1 MPDITR
7 SDSTRSDA
15 SRPRVS
21 FNRDVHVKRIASPR
35 TASAY
40 SLSADGSALVPT
52 AVRRERP
59 RTRREVQREARD
71 VLRAAGAVG
80 CRVTRSTG
88 LSSSEPDSTSSND
101 NPNPHPKPNNFMSLD
116 RKKLR
121 RKKTN
126 LDYLSLEKQSPM
138 PKLNLEATKGKPLSP
153 IIESPAVDYFHV
165 KKENN
170 IDKMKKVLT
179 EQGPKRPPRGVG
191 GIVKQPGEISHNQN
205 KPFSYIDPVAR
216 TASPTSDV
224 IYAQVVV
231 SGSEEPRK
239 TTVHTRVARAPDGT
253 MTAQLYGPNPGRQ
266 PTPIRLTGRY
276 EKNDKPTD
284 LHDLSLR
291 RQMLLSRSES
301 QARERF
307 NSLKKVQEPRR
318 LNNVRYLGNDTA
330 VNDKFATSLR
340 KIPKDV
346 ELVPPIN
353 TSRRNKRED
362 KTSDNLLQKLQRL
375 GKSKSFMDENNGRG
389 SKLNRVKGLFRKR
402 STDSEDDPL
411 QRYNEYRGSD
421 LESDRHIHS
430 DPDFSVSSLIFEYA
444 TRE

>member
-40 SLSADGSALVPT
+40 SLSPDGSVMVPT

-71 VLRAAGAVG
+71 VLRAAGAAG

-88 LSSSEPDSTSSND
+88 VSSSEPDSTSSND
-101 NPNPHPKPNNFMSLD
+101 NPHPKPNNFMSLD

-121 RKKTN
+121 KKKTN
-126 LDYLSLEKQSPM
+126 LDYLSLEKQKP
-138 PKLNLEATKGKPLSP
+138 NLDTKVKQPLSP
-153 IIESPAVDYFHV
+153 IIESPSIDYFPV

-170 IDKMKKVLT
+170 IDKMKKALT
-179 EQGPKRPPRGVG
+179 EQPPKRPPRGVG
-191 GIVKQPGEISHNQN
+191 GIVKSPGEISHNQN
-205 KPFSYIDPVAR
+205 KPFSYTD
-216 TASPTSDV
+216 TSPTSDV

-239 TTVHTRVARAPDGT
+239 TTVHTRVARATDGT
-253 MTAQLYGPNPGRQ
+253 MTAELYGPNPGRQ

-276 EKNDKPTD
+276 EKNDKPTTD

-291 RQMLLSRSES
+291 RQILLSRSES

-307 NSLKKVQEPRR
+307 NSLKKIQEPRVAR
-318 LNNVRYLGNDTA
+318 KLNNVRYLGNDTA
-330 VNDKFATSLR
+330 VNDKFANTLR

-346 ELVPPIN
+346 ELVTPVN
-353 TSRRNKRED
+353 TLRRNKREE
-362 KTSDNLLQKLQRL
+362 KTPTDNLLQKLQRL
-375 GKSKSFMDENNGRG
+375 GKSKSFMDENTSGRG

-411 QRYNEYRGSD
+411 SARYSEYRGSD

-430 DPDFSVSSLIFEYA
+430 DPDFSVSSLIF
-444 TRE
+444 